1 MFTQMGSKLWQIDTV
16 KKGKKKPKKSL
27 AGKVDFGKYMKLWR
41 FKELK
46 LLLPR
51 TMEDEAKKATDDWW
65 RVRKYMDSFTDH
77 VKDSMYI
84 SSLVCL
90 DESMSALVPRTTKSG
105 NLPNLSYVER
115 KPEPL
120 GTEFKV
126 AMDGLIGK
134 ALWLEI
140 QEGTKILFCFVCFK
154 YVQLTP
160 SVFYKQVS
168 NG

>member
-1 MFTQMGSKLWQIDTV
+1 MEDKA
-16 KKGKKKPKKSL
+16 KKG
-27 AGKVDFGKYMKLWR
+27 
-41 FKELK
+41 
-46 LLLPR
+46 
-51 TMEDEAKKATDDWW
+51 TDDWW
-65 RVRKYMDSFTDH
+65 RVRKYTDEFTKH

-120 GTEFKV
+120 GTELKV

-134 ALWLEI
+134 SIWLEI
-140 QEGTKILFCFVCFK
+140 QEGTFFLFLIVCLI
-154 YVQLTP
+154 YV
-160 SVFYKQVS
+160 
-168 NG
+168 

>member
-1 MFTQMGSKLWQIDTV
+1 MEDKA
-16 KKGKKKPKKSL
+16 KKG
-27 AGKVDFGKYMKLWR
+27 
-41 FKELK
+41 
-46 LLLPR
+46 
-51 TMEDEAKKATDDWW
+51 TDDWW
-65 RVRKYMDSFTDH
+65 RVRKYTDEFTKH

-120 GTEFKV
+120 GTELKV

-134 ALWLEI
+134 LLWLEI
-140 QEGTKILFCFVCFK
+140 QEGMFVMFLLFSFVCLIHHTN
-154 YVQLTP
+154 VIRISLTG
-160 SVFYKQVS
+160 K
-168 NG
+168 